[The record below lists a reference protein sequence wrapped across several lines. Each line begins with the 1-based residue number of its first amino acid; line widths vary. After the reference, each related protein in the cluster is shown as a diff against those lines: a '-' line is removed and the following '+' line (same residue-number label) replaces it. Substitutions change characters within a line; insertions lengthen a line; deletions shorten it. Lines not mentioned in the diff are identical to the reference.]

1 MALLH
6 FLALILRRL
15 PSRAI
20 DLARLAAATTASPV
34 IIWPDAMWE
43 AERAAPGGIGFVI
56 FVPPGRPYLAD
67 TGYSRKG
74 RYLLG
79 ERTIT
84 WAGVSALGLEERK
97 QQVGQLEL
105 LAGVVPYLSAWAV
118 VEGCDLIH
126 YVGNTSAVYG
136 LASGSSGQ
144 PDSQSIIL
152 SLYAEQSTAGFNPW
166 VRYIKS
172 KENVANMPSR
182 GAMDEMEAAIRRLDP
197 TFSLDQGRIPL
208 VMPDLADGWMDRVAD
223 ALAALAP
230 GDQPRRRRGG
240 ARQRRSASG

>member
-1 MALLH
+1 MAGRH
-6 FLALILRRL
+6 
-15 PSRAI
+15 
-20 DLARLAAATTASPV
+20 V
-34 IIWPDAMWE
+34 
-43 AERAAPGGIGFVI
+43 GGREGG
-56 FVPPGRPYLAD
+56 PGRHRLRDLRPAGPPTYLAD

-105 LAGVVPYLSAWAV
+105 LAGVVPYLSAWAI

-152 SLYAEQSTAGFNPW
+152 SLYAEQSTAGFDPW
-166 VRYIKS
+166 FRYIKS
-172 KENVANMPSR
+172 KENVANIHR
-182 GAMDEMEAAIRRLDP
+182 AA
-197 TFSLDQGRIPL
+197 
-208 VMPDLADGWMDRVAD
+208 
-223 ALAALAP
+223 
-230 GDQPRRRRGG
+230 
-240 ARQRRSASG
+240 